1 VSLSTLSDV
10 IAESERYARTA
21 WVSTASPDG
30 EPHVVPVAVAWI
42 EEVLHAFVLSSGK
55 KVRNIRANPR
65 AFVHFQVSEA
75 LDWDSLMLVCDAAI
89 VDSLDGRRARWD
101 RMGYDLSAFEPG
113 GFESANHCFIAMT
126 PRRATVLR
134 FYGLKGRE
142 TWRA

>member
-1 VSLSTLSDV
+1 MSLSTLADV
-10 IAESERYARTA
+10 IAESDRYGRTA
-21 WVSTASPDG
+21 WVSTATLDG

-42 EEVLHAFVLSSGK
+42 DDVLHAFVLSSGK

-75 LDWDSLMLVCDAAI
+75 LDWDSLMVACDAAI
-89 VDSLDGRRARWD
+89 VDTLDGRRALWD
-101 RMGYDLSAFEPG
+101 RMGYDLSVFEPG
-113 GFESANHCFIAMT
+113 GVESDNHCFIAMT
-126 PRRATVLR
+126 PTRATVLR